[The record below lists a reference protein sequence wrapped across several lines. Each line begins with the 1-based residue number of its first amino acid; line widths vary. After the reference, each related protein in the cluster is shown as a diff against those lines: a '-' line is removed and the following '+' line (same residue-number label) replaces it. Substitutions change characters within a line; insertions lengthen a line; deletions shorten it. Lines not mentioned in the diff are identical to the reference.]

1 MESRNDQLVMDG
13 EEDMMHG
20 GVCSNCGVWKV
31 EQL

>member
-1 MESRNDQLVMDG
+1 MESRIDQLVMDG

-20 GVCSNCGVWKV
+20 WVCSNCRMWKV